1 MQAVVVLFTCSALIA
16 VVWGLLVLLSVRSPA
31 SVSIPLA
38 LALTIQ
44 CTGIS
49 IMLAGYLQGGAAAF
63 PLSAATVG
71 TIGSLRLLTSC
82 PNVHAPIGVC
92 VVGLGSLLMIGRF
105 FGGLSTEVALILLLA
120 PLLCWGT
127 ELPQL
132 RCRPGWVIGLLRLLL
147 VAIPLAALM
156 LQAKRKFDRETA
168 PLLMQGSESQGCGE
182 ARRRGGQGL
191 VSGSLP
197 PDTARLHAE
206 IT

>member
-1 MQAVVVLFTCSALIA
+1 
-16 VVWGLLVLLSVRSPA
+16 
-31 SVSIPLA
+31 
-38 LALTIQ
+38 
-44 CTGIS
+44 
-49 IMLAGYLQGGAAAF
+49 
-63 PLSAATVG
+63 
-71 TIGSLRLLTSC
+71 
-82 PNVHAPIGVC
+82 
-92 VVGLGSLLMIGRF
+92 
-105 FGGLSTEVALILLLA
+105 
-120 PLLCWGT
+120 
-127 ELPQL
+127 LPQL